1 VPYRFT
7 QLKIASRELDVD
19 GNVNVSPKKELSG
32 RINAPVKA
40 VGSSHHF
47 PKSASEEWR
56 A

>member
-7 QLKIASRELDVD
+7 QLKIASGALDVD
-19 GNVNVSPKKELSG
+19 GNVNVSPKKELPG
-32 RINAPVKA
+32 RINAQVKA